1 MTNGITTTNIKQ
13 KPVDAK
19 QKPKENTTLKVNNLD
34 KIKGIPKSGRTW
46 KVSKKP
52 LNPHSQVVKNKKLT
66 SWELKKQQR
75 SEDQQFKTKLKELKD
90 EKENAR
96 ITKIESLKHRRQI
109 KEEKERYE
117 MLAAKM
123 HAKKVERLR
132 RREKRNK
139 ALKER

>member
-1 MTNGITTTNIKQ
+1 MSSTNQ
-13 KPVDAK
+13 KEDI
-19 QKPKENTTLKVNNLD
+19 Q
-34 KIKGIPKSGRTW
+34 IKGASVSGRTW
-46 KVSKKP
+46 KSDKDAFRVKSW
-52 LNPHSQVVKNKKLT
+52 VVKNKKLS

-75 SEDQQFKTKLKELKD
+75 LEDQHFKQKVKALKQEKKDLKDATVQALKE
-90 EKENAR
+90 
-96 ITKIESLKHRRQI
+96 RRAK

-117 MLAAKM
+117 RLATKM